1 MYNPERPEYRYHS
14 ETFGPPEQSGYKELI
29 ERFTADKFDADE
41 WAELFAASGARFAGP
56 VAEHHDGFSMW
67 DSTINSWNSARMGP
81 KRDVTGEL
89 AATIRARGMKFAATF
104 HHAQNWYMFP
114 TDDSRYDC
122 ADPRYRDLYTGPHGA
137 AERPDEWFPDRWEG
151 KLYKVVD
158 GYQPDLIWF
167 DFGLGFIREQR
178 RKRFLAY
185 YYNKER
191 EWGRGVVVTFKEIPT
206 GWFNLPPMTGVADLE
221 LVACGT

>member
-29 ERFTADKFDADE
+29 ERFTADKLDADE

-56 VAEHHDGFSMW
+56 VAEHHYGFSMW
-67 DSTINSWNSARMGP
+67 DSTINSWNSARRGP
-81 KRDVTGEL
+81 NRDVTGEL
-89 AATIRARGMKFAATF
+89 AAAIRARGMKFAATF

-137 AERPDEWFPDRWEG
+137 AERPNEWFPDRWESFSTCYFRVIARERPNEWFPDRWEG
-151 KLYKVVD
+151 KLYEVVD

-178 RKRFLAY
+178 RKRSWPITITRSGSGAGA
-185 YYNKER
+185 
-191 EWGRGVVVTFKEIPT
+191 W
-206 GWFNLPPMTGVADLE
+206 W
-221 LVACGT
+221 

>member
-89 AATIRARGMKFAATF
+89 AATIRARGMKFVATF
-104 HHAQNWYMFP
+104 HHA
-114 TDDSRYDC
+114 
-122 ADPRYRDLYTGPHGA
+122 
-137 AERPDEWFPDRWEG
+137 
-151 KLYKVVD
+151 
-158 GYQPDLIWF
+158 
-167 DFGLGFIREQR
+167 
-178 RKRFLAY
+178 
-185 YYNKER
+185 
-191 EWGRGVVVTFKEIPT
+191 
-206 GWFNLPPMTGVADLE
+206 
-221 LVACGT
+221 